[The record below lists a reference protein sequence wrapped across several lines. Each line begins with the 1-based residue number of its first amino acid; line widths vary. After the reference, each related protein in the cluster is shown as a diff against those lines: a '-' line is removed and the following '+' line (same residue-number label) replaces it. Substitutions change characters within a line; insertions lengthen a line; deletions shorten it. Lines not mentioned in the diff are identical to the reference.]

1 LDTVDG
7 KFAIPRKPG
16 THITLNGRD
25 AKILTASYDFGSQHL
40 LYSTSEIFTHIKQD
54 SRDVILVYAYE
65 KEDGEFAITSESGD
79 IRVYGV
85 DSTVSS
91 TFEKNVLQ
99 VNYKHPDG
107 STYIS
112 TASAKDGSEILLIVA
127 GYSSASRWWAP
138 QSSRGQTVLVSGPY
152 LVRSAEIKG
161 GLLSL
166 TGDTDVNTNI
176 EIIVSD
182 SVSEV
187 TWNGV
192 NVIVKPTQY
201 GTLTGHLP
209 GPEED
214 IEIPDLAKATWKYS
228 PASPETA
235 NEFNDSN
242 WVTADHQTTS
252 NPWQP
257 TSPPVLYA
265 DDYGMKCIVGL
276 PFLKL
281 HIYSHMFNCL

>member
-1 LDTVDG
+1 MDTIDG
-7 KFAIPRKPG
+7 KFAIPRKPE

-25 AKILTASYDFGSQHL
+25 AKILTACYDFGSQHL

-65 KEDGEFAITSESGD
+65 NEDGEFAITSESGD
-79 IRVYGV
+79 LRVYGA

-91 TFEKNVLQ
+91 TFNKNVLQ
-99 VNYKHPDG
+99 INYNHPDG
-107 STYIS
+107 NTYIS
-112 TASAKDGSEILLIVA
+112 TASATDGNEILLIVA

-138 QSSRGQTVLVSGPY
+138 QTSEGQSVLVSGPY
-152 LVRSAEIKG
+152 LVRSAGIEG

-166 TGDTDVNTNI
+166 TGDTDFDTKI
-176 EIIVSD
+176 EIIVSQ
-182 SVSEV
+182 SVNEV

-201 GTLTGHLP
+201 GTLTGQLP

-214 IEIPDLAKATWKYS
+214 IKIPDMEKAIWKYS

-235 NEFNDSN
+235 NDFNDSN
-242 WVTADHQTTS
+242 WVAADHQTTS

-257 TSPPVLYA
+257 ITLPVLYA
-265 DDYGMKCIVGL
+265 DDYGMQCI
-276 PFLKL
+276 
-281 HIYSHMFNCL
+281 M